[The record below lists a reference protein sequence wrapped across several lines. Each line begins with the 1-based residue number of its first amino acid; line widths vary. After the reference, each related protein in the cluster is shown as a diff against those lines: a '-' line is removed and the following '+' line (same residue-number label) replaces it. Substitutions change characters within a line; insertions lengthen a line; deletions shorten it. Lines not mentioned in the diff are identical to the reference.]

1 MKYCS
6 PHLQPTTRILLYPMK
21 LCSTAIDTIYPF
33 HISLKLTIWTLT
45 CICKIQEDWVLCRVF
60 YKSRTTNPKLPSEDA
75 QDGTPSTEP
84 DLPASLPLAPLT
96 DTYTA
101 FSAASTVTEQVSC
114 FSGLPALPLK
124 RPVSLG
130 DLLAFDTSEKVSIG
144 TVMLSSM
151 PSNSSSELELP
162 PNCNWNHENVLSQL
176 WNPLGIWHLCWWWM
190 GYEVLVMISIE
201 WLVEFLLLKV
211 D

>member
-1 MKYCS
+1 M
-6 PHLQPTTRILLYPMK
+6 
-21 LCSTAIDTIYPF
+21 
-33 HISLKLTIWTLT
+33 
-45 CICKIQEDWVLCRVF
+45 LCRVF

-84 DLPASLPLAPLT
+84 DLPAALPLAPLT
-96 DTYTA
+96 DTNTA
-101 FSAASTVTEQVSC
+101 FGTVPTVTEQVSC

-151 PSNSSSELELP
+151 PSNSSSVLELP
-162 PNCNWNHENVLSQL
+162 QNCNWNLENVLSQL
-176 WNPLGIWHLCWWWM
+176 WNPLGI
-190 GYEVLVMISIE
+190 
-201 WLVEFLLLKV
+201 
-211 D
+211 